1 MHFRASGIK
10 RTFSMKFKKLSLI
23 IISFIL
29 AVCMAL
35 PLAACEDNGTSNSN
49 PDSGTTNPDD
59 GNGESGDNTPTDPV
73 QLVAPQISLNQSTGV
88 ITWFAVEHANY
99 YEVYEGEKVVAKQTA
114 TSYTITKTAV
124 GSYTYAVKAF
134 SVSEAYTA
142 SEYSNAVT
150 YVVKPEGVEPLSAPV
165 ITLKDNKITWTA
177 IENATAYEIY
187 EDGEKLTQVTD
198 TEFNIERTLAGVY
211 IYKVRA
217 ISDDTVHFEPSEFS
231 NSVTYSVSVRA
242 VGFKVT
248 VTVPSGYPA
257 LVQVALY
264 KDGETTPVATKAV
277 SFTGTRGS
285 VEFFNSNEYN
295 YRASIVFVAKGYMA
309 TSVRLSASNNEGEIM
324 IISLGGSEM
333 LKVGTN
339 TFKVNNIDQTGADQ
353 IYYFMPEKDGMYTLD
368 ASLESKD
375 MYISVDRSLY
385 IDTAGDLNIASFR
398 AEAGVPVEITVVG
411 FEIGTFS
418 FKVVEGELEQ
428 SLKIGIGWGNRANYI
443 FGDCTRTLEI
453 ANPDYYVFEF
463 GFAGLGGRMITLT
476 IDGKDYVF
484 GRYDEETTDVENWL
498 VIPLNKGTHEVTITT
513 VGFNSDNEFGY
524 CVLCIYQGEE
534 LRSAN

>member
-1 MHFRASGIK
+1 
-10 RTFSMKFKKLSLI
+10 
-23 IISFIL
+23 
-29 AVCMAL
+29 MAL

-88 ITWFAVEHANY
+88 ITWFAVLNANY

-177 IENATAYEIY
+177 IEHATAYEIY

-333 LKVGTN
+333 FKVGTN

-418 FKVVEGELEQ
+418 FKIVEGELEQ